1 MNLRDLIVEQLN
13 VSDSPDP
20 HVVAAAVDAAT
31 SSHDVRAAYR
41 ELLADAVREVI
52 RQQRGTS
59 PAEGPSPNGK
69 RGLGAMT
76 SDPSRMR
83 HFVPGRGW
91 AFESDMSADDCDVLA
106 DWFETQAGQ
115 MAARASYWRGKA
127 RTLRAA
133 DATSEVAA

>member
-106 DWFETQAGQ
+106 AWFETQAGQ

-127 RTLRAA
+127 RKLRGD
-133 DATSEVAA
+133 DAQGVAA